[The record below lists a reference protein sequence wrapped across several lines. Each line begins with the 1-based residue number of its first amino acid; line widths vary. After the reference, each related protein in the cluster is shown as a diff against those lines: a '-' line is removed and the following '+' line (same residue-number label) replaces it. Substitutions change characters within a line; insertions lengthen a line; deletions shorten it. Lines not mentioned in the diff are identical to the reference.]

1 MTGTRLWKRLVAGW
15 MVMVITLVFS
25 CVRGKAAEKTTTY
38 IKDFKLYIDENK
50 DPSAVKDWFEKNNY
64 TMIEGN
70 LNEDASGNLKQEVGV
85 YLGYSTTTNAKEAV
99 TDIAVMN
106 ERGNYSVG
114 EYERI
119 LKEQKKM

>member
-38 IKDFKLYIDENK
+38 
-50 DPSAVKDWFEKNNY
+50 
-64 TMIEGN
+64 
-70 LNEDASGNLKQEVGV
+70 
-85 YLGYSTTTNAKEAV
+85 AKEAV
-99 TDIAVMN
+99 TDLAVMN
-106 ERGNYSVG
+106 ERGNYSAS

-119 LKEQKKM
+119 LKEQKKMYDDMVSDLKDMLEEYRTNVNNNVPTAIQARDFMNGQVS